1 MDERQLPMSD
11 EIQQE
16 GPEAEGAPPGIP
28 ARAFSKTPLFTANHA
43 ARYQRQLLIRE
54 LQSEVDRLLLCFVGG
69 ERAEID
75 RNDTA
80 GFVDLLHNVHADDHV
95 DLMLHSV
102 GGDVDAAEKL
112 IRLVRS
118 KVGEKGS
125 IRVIV
130 PEYAKSAATLMALGA
145 DSLLMSDS
153 SELGAIDPQFDL
165 HDGHGNEICHSVLV
179 YLEAYEQHAKA
190 LRDDPQDPVAQLM
203 FDKFDPTLVKKFEV
217 IKGRTRTL
225 AENLLKRRGK
235 NFSAITGTLMD
246 INRWQSHNQM
256 ISAQDAVDIGLDV
269 EILSADDPLWQKYWQ
284 LYCHLRLAIEPK
296 QKIFESDYVS
306 LPV

>member
-1 MDERQLPMSD
+1 MSQ
-11 EIQQE
+11 EIEQE
-16 GPEAEGAPPGIP
+16 GPEEGEPPVGAP
-28 ARAFSKTPLFTANHA
+28 RTFSKTPLFTASHA
-43 ARYQRQLLIRE
+43 ARYQRQMLIKE
-54 LQSEVDRLLLCFVGG
+54 LEAETGRILLCFVGG
-69 ERAEID
+69 ERAEIE

-80 GFVDLLHNVHADDHV
+80 GFVDLLHNVHAGDQV

-102 GGDVDAAEKL
+102 GGDIDAAEKL

-118 KVGEKGS
+118 KVGETGS
-125 IRVIV
+125 IRIIV

-145 DSLLMSDS
+145 DSLVMGDS
-153 SELGAIDPQFDL
+153 SELGAIDPQFHL
-165 HDGHGNEICHSVLV
+165 HDGRGNEICHSVLV

-203 FDKFDPTLVKKFEV
+203 FDKFDPTLVKKFEG
-217 IKGRTRTL
+217 IRGRTRNL
-225 AENLLKRRGK
+225 AENLLKRQGK
-235 NFSAITGTLMD
+235 NFSAMTSTLMD

-256 ISAQDAVDIGLDV
+256 IGAQDAEDIGFDV
-269 EILSADDPLWQKYWQ
+269 LALSADAPLWQKYWQ

-306 LPV
+306 LTI